1 MKLPR
6 FLYVITSKTDTYT
19 EKIVSCQ
26 LQAKNF
32 IASRNALY
40 IGIPCDFMPTTQPI
54 HVNSNV
60 RTLGTLAQNKY
71 LCSRYF
77 I

>member
-6 FLYVITSKTDTYT
+6 FSYIITSKSDTYAA
-19 EKIVSCQ
+19 KIVSCQ

-32 IASRNALY
+32 LASRNALY
-40 IGIPCDFMPTTQPI
+40 IGIPRDFMSTTQPI

-60 RTLGTLAQNKY
+60 RTLGTLAQNEY